1 MNGKG
6 KADRVRVQVYLTGKD
21 FGCLKRLS
29 RVQYLT
35 ASQYCRY
42 LILKGIENA
51 PDATGIKE
59 VGKTNIAVYR
69 KVGERPSRKNGRI
82 GAGKSILDTTRRG
95 GKNQHSKVRKSAFEP
110 SEKRGKGK

>member
-29 RVQYLT
+29 RVQYLAT
-35 ASQYCRY
+35 SQYCRY

-51 PDATGIKE
+51 PE
-59 VGKTNIAVYR
+59 VEKTNIAVYR
-69 KVGERPSRKNGRI
+69 KVVKRPSRKNRRI
-82 GAGKSILDTTRRG
+82 RAGKSILDTPRRR
-95 GKNQHSKVRKSAFEP
+95 GKNQSSKVRKSAIKP